1 MGEKNS
7 IHKLKEMKLSFALAA
22 LASAAVEWDGQSPNG
37 GCGSQIS
44 GDSLVNS
51 TCTVT
56 GNSAFIV
63 DSNQL
68 TGFDGISGNVDLVV
82 IFEQDCEG
90 GTCDNS
96 TCWQAEVNCVN
107 NGAATEGMMFMETV
121 NAANSGNL
129 NLQIAG
135 VPANTAIAVTLN
147 DANGNGVGLTNITAP
162 GGVVDSDESADGTF
176 TVTSGENFGDLF
188 QISVVTD
195 AVVDL
200 FQSTVA

>member
-1 MGEKNS
+1 MGEREKNS

-22 LASAAVEWDGQSPNG
+22 LASAAVEWDGQAPNG
-37 GCGSQIS
+37 GCGSQLS

-56 GNSAFIV
+56 GTNIKTMYA
-63 DSNQL
+63 
-68 TGFDGISGNVDLVV
+68 GNGDLVV

-96 TCWQAEVNCVN
+96 TCWDAQVNCVD

>member
-1 MGEKNS
+1 MGREKNS

-22 LASAAVEWDGQSPNG
+22 LASAAEWDGQFPNG

-44 GDSLVNS
+44 GESLVNS

-56 GNSAFIV
+56 GNNIKTMYAGNGAFIV
-63 DSNQL
+63 NSNQL
-68 TGFDGISGNVDLVV
+68 TGFDGVSGNVDLVV
-82 IFEQDCEG
+82 IFDQDCDADA

-96 TCWQAEVNCVN
+96 TCWKAEVNCVN

-129 NLQIAG
+129 NLQIAN
-135 VPANTAIAVTLN
+135 VPANTAIAVSLV
-147 DANGNGVGLTNITAP
+147 DANGA
-162 GGVVDSDESADGTF
+162 GVVDSDESADGTF

-195 AVVDL
+195 AV
-200 FQSTVA
+200 

>member
-1 MGEKNS
+1 
-7 IHKLKEMKLSFALAA
+7 MKLSFALAA

-56 GNSAFIV
+56 GNNIKTMYAGNGAFIV
-63 DSNQL
+63 SSNQL
-68 TGFDGISGNVDLVV
+68 TGFDGVSGNVDLVV
-82 IFEQDCEG
+82 IFEQDCDG

-96 TCWQAEVNCVN
+96 TCWEAEVNCVN

-147 DANGNGVGLTNITAP
+147 DANGNGVGLKNITAP